1 MEITSKSLLKPN
13 QKFSLD
19 LFNEPFCSSEL
30 DRFKRFETI
39 KYFKNQSFWSKNDNF
54 NKIGNILFLSGP
66 ARNGNHLLMSLLD
79 GHSKIL
85 SQPGE
90 DFMLREFLSR
100 VKENEDEAIKNL
112 TGKNNV
118 EYILNMSGG
127 KFNKWAK
134 LYEYNVKN
142 LKSELWSGQQPEN
155 EGHVTDF
162 QDITP
167 KINYLAFK
175 DYLYSKEKD
184 IQSINNFFDF
194 FSIYLK
200 ALQYLVGSENYKE
213 FKYPFIW
220 VFSGLRRELF
230 FLFERTENVRCI
242 TPIRR
247 FETFYHSYA
256 RSRFNTNEIKQDV
269 LNELWEHWRHKTID
283 YLLLKKKYPDKIDLI
298 TFENLIQ
305 NTHRSINA
313 VCKKLDVN
321 IEKISTVP
329 TTLGVKNKGNSSFAK
344 SNQFKGKVFSEP
356 LNTKFDDNVK
366 LPNEYFEILEKIN
379 EVSIDNL

>member
-1 MEITSKSLLKPN
+1 MEITSKSLLGN
-13 QKFSLD
+13 VKFSID
-19 LFNEPFCSSEL
+19 LFKEPFCSNEL
-30 DRFKRFETI
+30 ARFKRYETI
-39 KYFKNQSFWSKNDNF
+39 KKFKNKSFWERNTNF
-54 NKIGNILFLSGP
+54 DEIGNILFLSGP

-100 VKENEDEAIKNL
+100 VKEDEETAIKNL
-112 TGKNNV
+112 TGKNNI
-118 EYILNMSGG
+118 EYILKMSGG
-127 KFNKWAK
+127 KFNKWEK
-134 LYEYNVKN
+134 LHEYNLKN
-142 LKSELWSGQQPEN
+142 YKSNLWSGQQPEN

-167 KINYLAFK
+167 KINYLSFR
-175 DYLYSKEKD
+175 DYLYSKQKD
-184 IQSINNFFDF
+184 IQSSDNFFDF

-200 ALQYLVGSENYKE
+200 ALQYLVGSENYKK

-230 FLFERTENVRCI
+230 FLFERTNNVRCI

-256 RSRFNTNEIKQDV
+256 RSRFNTDQIEQDV

-283 YLLLKKKYPDKIDLI
+283 YLLLKKKYPEKIDLV

-305 NTHRSINA
+305 NTHRTINTI
-313 VCKKLDVN
+313 CKKLKID
-321 IEKISTVP
+321 IEEISTKP
-329 TTLGVKNKGNSSFAK
+329 TTLGVFNKGNSSFAK
-344 SNQFKGKVFSEP
+344 TNKYKGKVFSEP
-356 LNTKFDDNVK
+356 LKTKFDENVK
-366 LPNEYFEILEKIN
+366 LPNEYFEMLDKIK
-379 EVSIDNL
+379 EVSIDNI

>member
-1 MEITSKSLLKPN
+1 MEITSKSLLGN
-13 QKFSLD
+13 VKFSID
-19 LFNEPFCSSEL
+19 LFKEPFCSNEL
-30 DRFKRFETI
+30 DRFKRYETI
-39 KYFKNQSFWSKNDNF
+39 KKFKNKSFWERNTNF
-54 NKIGNILFLSGP
+54 DEIGNILFLSGP

-100 VKENEDEAIKNL
+100 VKEDEETAIKNL
-112 TGKNNV
+112 TGKNNI
-118 EYILNMSGG
+118 EYILKMSGG
-127 KFNKWAK
+127 KFNKWEK
-134 LYEYNVKN
+134 LHEYNLKN
-142 LKSELWSGQQPEN
+142 YKSNLWSGQQPEN

-167 KINYLAFK
+167 KINYLSFR
-175 DYLYSKEKD
+175 DYLYSKQKD
-184 IQSINNFFDF
+184 IQSADNFFDF

-200 ALQYLVGSENYKE
+200 ALQYLVGSENYKK

-220 VFSGLRRELF
+220 IFSGLRRELF
-230 FLFERTENVRCI
+230 FLFERTNNVRCI

-256 RSRFNTNEIKQDV
+256 RSRFNTDQIEQDV

-283 YLLLKKKYPDKIDLI
+283 YLLLKKKYPEKIDLV

-305 NTHRSINA
+305 NTHRTINSI
-313 VCKKLDVN
+313 CKKLKID
-321 IEKISTVP
+321 IEEISTKP
-329 TTLGVKNKGNSSFAK
+329 TTLGVFNKGNSSFAK
-344 SNQFKGKVFSEP
+344 TNKYKGKVFSEP
-356 LNTKFDDNVK
+356 LKTKFDENVK
-366 LPNEYFEILEKIN
+366 LPNEYFEMLDKIK
-379 EVSIDNL
+379 EVSIDNI

>member
-1 MEITSKSLLKPN
+1 MEITSKSLLGN
-13 QKFSLD
+13 VKFSLD
-19 LFNEPFCSSEL
+19 LFKEPFCSNEL
-30 DRFKRFETI
+30 DRFKRYETI
-39 KYFKNQSFWSKNDNF
+39 KEFKNKSFWERNTNF
-54 NKIGNILFLSGP
+54 DKIGNILFLSGP

-100 VKENEDEAIKNL
+100 VKEDEELAIKNL
-112 TGKNNV
+112 TGKNNI
-118 EYILNMSGG
+118 EYILKMSGG
-127 KFNKWAK
+127 KFNKWEK
-134 LYEYNVKN
+134 LHEYN
-142 LKSELWSGQQPEN
+142 LKSYKSNLWSGQQPEN

-167 KINYLAFK
+167 KINYLSFK
-175 DYLYSKEKD
+175 DYLYSKQKD

-200 ALQYLVGSENYKE
+200 ALQYLVGSENYKK
-213 FKYPFIW
+213 FKYPYIW

-230 FLFERTENVRCI
+230 FLFERTNNIRCI

-256 RSRFNTNEIKQDV
+256 KSRFNTDEIEQDV

-283 YLLLKKKYPDKIDLI
+283 YLLLKKRYPEKIDLV

-305 NTHRSINA
+305 NTHRTINSI
-313 VCKKLDVN
+313 CKKLKID
-321 IEKISTVP
+321 IEEISTTP
-329 TTLGVKNKGNSSFAK
+329 TTLGVYNKGNSSFAK
-344 SNQFKGKVFSEP
+344 TNNYKGKVFSEP
-356 LNTKFDDNVK
+356 LKTKFNENVK
-366 LPNEYFEILEKIN
+366 LPNEYFEMLDKIK
-379 EVSIDNL
+379 EVSIDNI